1 MKSKQISIRKVFAL
15 LVGAPNHGKYNIF
28 LKFKFFRNKTFCQ
41 QNRLNKQF
49 GYNYKYFY

>member
-1 MKSKQISIRKVFAL
+1 MDSMKSKQISIRKVIAL

-28 LKFKFFRNKTFCQ
+28 KTFCQ

-49 GYNYKYFY
+49 GYNYKYLY